1 MYGQCEKAVRQYK
14 KELEE
19 WKENNG
25 LKQLKPESI
34 RDKLRRYE
42 QEAKEKSLAVLD
54 LLTQK
59 KEKHRNE
66 R

>member
-1 MYGQCEKAVRQYK
+1 MGI
-14 KELEE
+14 
-19 WKENNG
+19 
-25 LKQLKPESI
+25 KPESI

-42 QEAKEKSLAVLD
+42 REAKEKNLAVLD
-54 LLTQK
+54 FPTQE